1 MAKYIDSEAL
11 IDRLKKV
18 SLTDG
23 CFGLGVQTGINHA
36 IECVQEAP
44 VADVVSRETYEA
56 VEKALIAFAET
67 DVVALPVKY
76 GQTLWRIDGN
86 GFRSPEVQ
94 KAVPVTVQ
102 EIVFKDVRGKPQWSF
117 IASSTMFSFGGIGK
131 TVFPT
136 KEEAEKVIAKRRA
149 NNGR

>member
-1 MAKYIDSEAL
+1 MADYIDKEQLKYSVKQYFKHL
-11 IDRLKKV
+11 IDKGKYKIDVLDANADIHKII
-18 SLTDG
+18 SELP
-23 CFGLGVQTGINHA
+23 A
-36 IECVQEAP
+36 IERLPDAN
-44 VADVVSRETYEA
+44 
-56 VEKALIAFAET
+56 
-67 DVVALPVKY
+67 VVALPVKY

-86 GFRSPEVQ
+86 GFRSPEFQ

-131 TVFPT
+131 TVFLT

-149 NNGR
+149 NNG

>member
-44 VADVVSRETYEA
+44 ATDAVSRETYEA
-56 VEKALIAFAET
+56 VVKALQALAET
-67 DVVALPVKY
+67 DVVEVIRCGKCRHHLTRSGRCVKNE
-76 GQTLWRIDGN
+76 GI
-86 GFRSPEVQ
+86 
-94 KAVPVTVQ
+94 
-102 EIVFKDVRGKPQWSF
+102 
-117 IASSTMFSFGGIGK
+117 FSVSDFCSKGELK
-131 TVFPT
+131 
-136 KEEAEKVIAKRRA
+136 
-149 NNGR
+149 